1 MRGSGGEAGRG
12 GGTHLRGT
20 TGVGGVRGA
29 IDSSFNL
36 VATHPSCRR
45 RGKRAKA
52 KEGPKGWRGRS
63 SSVVADAGTGGGE
76 PYLFE
81 CVVARDKNDGESL
94 KSMWRSTATN
104 STSTPSSTL
113 GGIVKTQHVRVSREE
128 TAYVNK
134 CTREKKMETVNVS
147 KTIFMYLLIECQA
160 LPRAI
165 SIFSESNVSRKQ

>member
-1 MRGSGGEAGRG
+1 M
-12 GGTHLRGT
+12 
-20 TGVGGVRGA
+20 RGA

-63 SSVVADAGTGGGE
+63 SSIVADGGTGGGE

-94 KSMWRSTATN
+94 KSMWRSTAAN

-113 GGIVKTQHVRVSREE
+113 GGIAKTRHVRGSG
-128 TAYVNK
+128 
-134 CTREKKMETVNVS
+134 EK
-147 KTIFMYLLIECQA
+147 A
-160 LPRAI
+160 
-165 SIFSESNVSRKQ
+165 

>member
-1 MRGSGGEAGRG
+1 MRGSGGGAGREE
-12 GGTHLRGT
+12 GTHLRGA
-20 TGVGGVRGA
+20 TGVGGA

-36 VATHPSCRR
+36 VATHPSCQR

-63 SSVVADAGTGGGE
+63 SSVEAGGGVGGGE

-94 KSMWRSTATN
+94 KSMWHSTATN

-113 GGIVKTQHVRVSREE
+113 GGIMKIRHVRGSREE
-128 TAYVNK
+128 AYVNVY
-134 CTREKKMETVNVS
+134 TRE
-147 KTIFMYLLIECQA
+147 
-160 LPRAI
+160 
-165 SIFSESNVSRKQ
+165 SERKRWR